1 MYSRFY
7 RLITCLPLWPALLF
21 TDEQVK
27 TSKGGLKCYLSYQD
41 NSGFCVR
48 LSIINFELS
57 VTFLLH
63 SGSCLWYANYPHGRF
78 GGI

>member
-1 MYSRFY
+1 M
-7 RLITCLPLWPALLF
+7 LL
-21 TDEQVK
+21 
-27 TSKGGLKCYLSYQD
+27 LSYQD